1 MITTQIFE
9 ADIEPLLHR
18 GQVLI
23 GGAYHTRDNGMKA
36 KIDRRILWCIRHA
49 TASLPTDR
57 MWTAVHI
64 WTTRSGCGTL
74 ELLRES
80 FSPFLTLSKSEL
92 RGRTPLVFAI
102 FPVLSL
108 PIASVKLKCTFV
120 SMLVSS

>member
-9 ADIEPLLHR
+9 TDIEPLLHR

-64 WTTRSGCGTL
+64 WTTRSGCVTL
-74 ELLRES
+74 CKESHPCSLRDLT
-80 FSPFLTLSKSEL
+80 FSCEDRVPFFS
-92 RGRTPLVFAI
+92 RV
-102 FPVLSL
+102 
-108 PIASVKLKCTFV
+108 IA
-120 SMLVSS
+120 